1 MTTVKTEAKTEKKKI
16 THTWKPLFNLLKVS
30 RVPIYYYVIYLVV
43 SLAFSTVYVLL
54 PSVKAQIIA
63 GEIFDPSLVV
73 TYVAVTLASTL
84 LSFPL
89 SFFSVYIS
97 YNTQRCLRR
106 TIWSKIIHLP
116 MKDLDEMPPTTLV
129 SRVTTD
135 TENIDYTI
143 SYVINMVLYV
153 YYLVSMLA
161 IVGGVNTSMMI
172 MMALLIPCIIIANI
186 PSHFM
191 HNAQYEI
198 TTANAN
204 YTNYLAEHLGSLKQ
218 IKASAAEKKEDAAN
232 DAAAKACFKAKVKM
246 AVLDMLAQPL
256 IYGMDAV
263 VDGIIL
269 IYGGYLLSQGILTTE
284 SLLTVY
290 MYGSIIAVYSYQF
303 VFCWQNVK
311 QTQGGTKAISEII
324 MKEPEKMER
333 KRTFD
338 IPDAD
343 ITLENVTFSYN
354 DGEKVLDD
362 VSMTF
367 PKGKVTAIVGPSGSG
382 KTTVLKLLERLYQ
395 PDDGKIMF
403 GDIEAETIHL
413 NEWRAAFGM
422 VPQSS
427 PLLFGTVRDNITYG
441 VDEGVSDE
449 ALKSAMDA
457 ANVTELVDKMPQGLD
472 TDVGDVGSKL
482 SGGEKQRIALAR
494 MMIRDPEYLL
504 LDEATSSLDA
514 LNESHVVSA
523 LGKLME
529 GRTTVVVAHNLRT
542 VENADNII
550 FLENGKVTGSGT
562 HKELY
567 ESNATYKQYVN
578 LQKQEQRA

>member
-1 MTTVKTEAKTEKKKI
+1 MTTTATTKAEKKKI
-16 THTWKPLFNLLKVS
+16 TQTWKPLFNLLKVS
-30 RVPIYYYVIYLVV
+30 KVPIYHYIISLVA
-43 SLAFSTVYVLL
+43 SMLFGIIYVLM
-54 PSVKAQIIA
+54 PSVQAQIIA
-63 GEIFDPSLVV
+63 GEIFDPGLVV
-73 TYVAVTLASTL
+73 TYVVVTLASTL
-84 LSFPL
+84 LSFP
-89 SFFSVYIS
+89 FGIYGAYIS

-106 TIWSKIIHLP
+106 TIWSKIVHLG

-135 TENIDYTI
+135 TGNIDYTI
-143 SYVINMVLYV
+143 SYVINMVLYI

-161 IVGGVNTSMMI
+161 IVGGVNVSMMI
-172 MMALLIPCIIIANI
+172 MMALLIPCIIISNI

-198 TTANAN
+198 NDANAK
-204 YTNYLAEHLGSLKQ
+204 YTNYLAERLGSLKQ

-232 DAAAKACFKAKVKM
+232 DEAAKACFKARVKL

-256 IYGMDAV
+256 MYSMEAV
-263 VDGIIL
+263 VDGIVL
-269 IYGGYLLSQGILTTE
+269 IYGGYLLNQGILTTE

-290 MYGSIIAVYSYQF
+290 MYSSTIYIYAMQF

-311 QTQGGTKAISEII
+311 QTQGGTKAIGEII

-333 KRTFD
+333 EHSFD

-343 ITLENVTFSYN
+343 ISLENVSFSYG

-403 GDIEAETIHL
+403 GDVEAETIHL

-441 VDEGVSDE
+441 VDENVSDE
-449 ALKSAMDA
+449 ALKTAMDA

-523 LGKLME
+523 LGQLMQ

-550 FLENGKVTGSGT
+550 FLENGKVTGTGT

-567 ESNATYKQYVN
+567 ESNATYKQYVD
-578 LQKQEQRA
+578 LQRA